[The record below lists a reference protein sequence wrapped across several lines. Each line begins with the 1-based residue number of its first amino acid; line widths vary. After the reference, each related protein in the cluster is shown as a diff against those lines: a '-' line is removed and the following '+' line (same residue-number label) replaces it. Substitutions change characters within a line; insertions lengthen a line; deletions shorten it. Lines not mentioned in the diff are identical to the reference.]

1 MSRTRDDRD
10 RSRQRTRLSGQTATA
25 NAHVRVHLTAYVRT
39 KPPSVPNAFASRE
52 REPLHDTTITRCKHD
67 RPQRPRSP
75 NRRSASSMQSP
86 SSPATT
92 AAATPTV
99 VSVPKSWPR
108 CCWPPSCCSHH
119 LQPKQPNPVAERG
132 WVDVSFSS
140 SHKVRSRSMRCVP
153 EVLLRCVVAGR
164 HSPRDF
170 CSSLSV
176 RHAHL
181 RKFTRSV

>member
-1 MSRTRDDRD
+1 MRTRDDRD

-52 REPLHDTTITRCKHD
+52 REPLHDTTVTRCNHD

-75 NRRSASSMQSP
+75 NRGSASSMQSP
-86 SSPATT
+86 ASPTTT
-92 AAATPTV
+92 AAATPTIA
-99 VSVPKSWPR
+99 SVATSWPPS
-108 CCWPPSCCSHH
+108 CWPPSCCSHD
-119 LQPKQPNPVAERG
+119 LQRKQPKPVEERG

-140 SHKVRSRSMRCVP
+140 SHGVGSRSMRCLL
-153 EVLLRCVVAGR
+153 EVLPRCVVAGR

-176 RHAHL
+176 RRAHL